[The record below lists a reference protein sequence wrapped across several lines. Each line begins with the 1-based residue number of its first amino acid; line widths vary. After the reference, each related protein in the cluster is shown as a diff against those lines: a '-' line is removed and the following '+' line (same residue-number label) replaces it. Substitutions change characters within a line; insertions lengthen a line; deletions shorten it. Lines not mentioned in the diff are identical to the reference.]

1 MALTLDNIL
10 EVSVHNYGLWL
21 IYNDYYAMKYDYL
34 RYPQDKIKSHLDYF
48 ARCCIEFDEALFFQF
63 VLMGIVRHVG
73 EYTQDV

>member
-1 MALTLDNIL
+1 MALTLDKIL

-34 RYPQDKIKSHLDYF
+34 RYPSDKIKSYLEYS
-48 ARCCIEFDEALFFQF
+48 ARCCIDFDEALFFQL

-73 EYTQDV
+73 EYAKYV